1 MTGLLLIFAA
11 VIWLVIALF
20 IIAFIASKIP
30 GRALSLVISIPLFI
44 VLLPMPIM
52 DEIIGGR
59 QFEQLCKEN
68 SAVKVNRTTAVGK
81 IVYYVPQPNVEIK
94 GTWVRVVM
102 QPSQFVDATTGE
114 LVFSYNTLLA
124 TGGRFIRAL
133 GISEGNMPLTFNGSC
148 GPEDTKNLVK
158 SLAITTLDPAK
169 QNIKGN

>member
-1 MTGLLLIFAA
+1 MTGLLLIFMA

-68 SAVKVNRTTAVGK
+68 STIQVDRKTRLDGLSIWQK
-81 IVYYVPQPNVEIK
+81 LQEKYY
-94 GTWVRVVM
+94 R
-102 QPSQFVDATTGE
+102 
-114 LVFSYNTLLA
+114 
-124 TGGRFIRAL
+124 
-133 GISEGNMPLTFNGSC
+133 
-148 GPEDTKNLVK
+148 
-158 SLAITTLDPAK
+158 
-169 QNIKGN
+169 